1 MSVLT
6 IRVDGREIEVEAGT
20 SLAAA
25 LINAG
30 IWQFRATVSGEGI
43 RAPICAMGVCF
54 ECRVTLDGHSH
65 QRACMQTCRP
75 GMEVVTGD

>member
-6 IRVDGREIEVEAGT
+6 IRVDGREIEVEQGT

-30 IWQFRATVSGEGI
+30 IWRFRAAVEGEGS
-43 RAPICAMGVCF
+43 RAPICAMGICF
-54 ECRVTLDGHSH
+54 ECRVTLDGRPH
-65 QRACMQTCRP
+65 QRACMQTCYP